1 MESDSK
7 PRTNS
12 HVDVQLA
19 SEMSFGS
26 NCEKKANAAP
36 GSQTEIITVKVSKSP
51 SGRKR
56 KLSDPGKQ

>member
-36 GSQTEIITVKVSKSP
+36 GSQTEIITVKVFKSP